1 MSKNKNTVP
10 ESLLVSTIK
19 DKFLSLPILEKDRP
33 QDFSIYNELKS
44 SYGVPDLVFC
54 KFNKSSLKKR
64 LQSNTNPIVSKK
76 IIKTLVLI
84 QGKKKVSLSFLEEEL
99 PYSKKIIKGQIISFL
114 IKNDFL
120 YKSKESDTFWI
131 ENYYQHSLQR
141 LYSIEAKVSN
151 WKRGF
156 YQAYRYKWF
165 SDYSFLALHKKFI
178 NPAIKNI
185 QYFKKYNIGLIMV
198 DSEDK
203 SLKSLYL
210 PAKEKP
216 YSKEFQAFAFEKVL
230 SDYLERKALSHD

>member
-1 MSKNKNTVP
+1 MPKNKKNAP

-19 DKFLSLPILEKDRP
+19 DRFLSLPILKQDSP
-33 QDFSIYNELKS
+33 QNFSVFNELKS

-54 KFNKSSLKKR
+54 KFNKSSLRKR
-64 LQSNTNPIVSKK
+64 LQSNINPIVSKK
-76 IIKTLVLI
+76 IIKTLILI

-99 PYSKKIIKGQIISFL
+99 PYSKKVIKGQIISFL

-120 YKSKESDTFWI
+120 CRSKKSDTFWT
-131 ENYYQHSLQR
+131 ENYYQHSLQK

-165 SDYSFLALHKKFI
+165 SDYSFLALDKKFI
-178 NPAIKNI
+178 MSAIKNI
-185 QYFKKYNIGLIMV
+185 EYFKKYNIGLIMV
-198 DSEDK
+198 SNEDN
-203 SLKSLYL
+203 SLESIYS
-210 PAKEKP
+210 PIKEKP

-230 SDYLERKALSHD
+230 SDYLDRKALFHD

>member
-1 MSKNKNTVP
+1 MPKNKNIVP
-10 ESLLVSTIK
+10 ESLLVSAIK
-19 DKFLSLPILEKDRP
+19 DRFLSLPIFEKDRP
-33 QDFSIYNELKS
+33 KDFSIYNELKS

-54 KFNKSSLKKR
+54 KFNKSSLRKR
-64 LQSNTNPIVSKK
+64 LQSNINPIVSKK

-99 PYSKKIIKGQIISFL
+99 PYSKKVIKGQIISFL

-120 YKSKESDTFWI
+120 CKSKESDTFWI
-131 ENYYQHSLQR
+131 ENYYQHSLQK

-151 WKRGF
+151 WRRGF

-198 DSEDK
+198 DSENK